1 MKARDLET
9 RIKNLESAIM
19 DMQKLLQV
27 INERISHNGRGI
39 DLLIDL
45 DSDTDNDTVSEDIK
59 PLTLEDYL
67 DTIRNA
73 DDNEGKDYVELYYI
87 IRSIGENLIN
97 WGLEF
102 EDTKRQIVR
111 AIRRS
116 GSDWRNLPG
125 WVDRSL
131 LMGVNDAHQN
141 S

>member
-73 DDNEGKDYVELYYI
+73 DDNEGNDYVELYYI
-87 IRSIGENLIN
+87 ISIPNTPNTCLLYTSPSPRDRTRS
-97 WGLEF
+97 
-102 EDTKRQIVR
+102 RMPSS
-111 AIRRS
+111 A
-116 GSDWRNLPG
+116 
-125 WVDRSL
+125 
-131 LMGVNDAHQN
+131 
-141 S
+141 